1 MDSAR
6 PQTNSQDTFLVG
18 DFYSMLDDKQY
29 SSFAA
34 KLSRCEQEDCG
45 ELNEESFDENWLRK
59 DIERIRTV
67 AFEDDEYEEKEE

>member
-45 ELNEESFDENWLRK
+45 ELNEESFDEN
-59 DIERIRTV
+59 
-67 AFEDDEYEEKEE
+67 